1 MRSVILSCMI
11 LALAGC
17 GGDDS
22 ATPTPTPTPTPTS
35 NRAPA
40 FTSPAAVSVIEN
52 VTAAYAARASDPDN
66 DPVTISIAGG
76 ADAALFSI
84 NVTGDLAFR
93 TAPNFDAPGDANGDN
108 VYEVALSASDGR
120 TSAQQDVR
128 ITVANDREGIAV
140 RRVAQ
145 GFSQPIALYRSPV
158 SSALV
163 YVAERGG
170 RVYRLDTTSGAR
182 TLVLTLNNLST
193 DGERG
198 LIGITVGKSGG
209 GFPQNPY
216 ALYLLWTDS
225 AGTINLTQHPL
236 LSDGS
241 FWNGDSFSPLRP
253 IFSAAHPGFSNHN
266 GGWVDF
272 GPGGDSLAG
281 VLYIGLGDGGG
292 AGDPNNNAQNQS
304 SRLGK
309 IMRLARDP
317 DPYAGASIRDWLP
330 PTVFASGLR
339 NPFRGGFE
347 GSTMIIGDVGQDQRE
362 EINVLPIAEGP
373 YNLGWP
379 YLEGTLPYKGAVPA
393 NVTLTGP
400 KLHYGHGTG
409 LFQGRSVIGGVV
421 YRQSIPALNG
431 HYLFADFVSGNLWS
445 VPFDRLRNGPLLD
458 GTGFENR
465 NADFVPDV
473 GTIDQPVAFGKDSL
487 GNVFIVDFDGEIFQI
502 VPAS

>member
-17 GGDDS
+17 GSDDS
-22 ATPTPTPTPTPTS
+22 ATPTPTPTPTPSS

-40 FTSPAAVSVIEN
+40 FTSPAAVSVVEN

-128 ITVANDREGIAV
+128 ITVTNDREGIAV

-145 GFSQPIALYRSPV
+145 GFSQPIALYRSPD
-158 SSALV
+158 SSSV
-163 YVAERGG
+163 IYVAERGG
-170 RVYRLDTTSGAR
+170 RVYRLDTTNGSR
-182 TLVLTLNNLST
+182 TLALTLPNLST

-198 LIGITVGKSGG
+198 LIGMTVGRSGLG
-209 GFPQNPY
+209 NASDPH
-216 ALYLLWTDS
+216 ALFLLWTDS
-225 AGTINLTQHPL
+225 VGTIWLTSHAAQ
-236 LSDGS
+236 SDGT
-241 FWNGDSFSPLRP
+241 
-253 IFSAAHPGFSNHN
+253 FSAGSAVFSAPHPNFSNHN

-272 GPGGDSLAG
+272 GPGGDSPAG
-281 VLYIGLGDGGG
+281 VLYVGLGDGGG
-292 AGDPNNNAQNQS
+292 AGDPNNNAQNNAS
-304 SRLGK
+304 SLGK
-309 IMRLARDP
+309 IMRVARSP
-317 DPYAGASIRDWLP
+317 DPYAGASVQFWSP
-330 PTVFASGLR
+330 ATVFASGLR
-339 NPFRGGFE
+339 NPFRGGLE
-347 GSTMIIGDVGQDQRE
+347 DSTIIIGDVGQDQRE

-379 YLEGTLPYKGAVPA
+379 YLEGTLPYKGAVPS
-393 NVTLTGP
+393 NVSLTAP
-400 KLHYGHGTG
+400 KLQYGHGTG

-487 GNVFIVDFDGEIFQI
+487 GNVFIIDFDGEIFQI